1 MKKGRNKALAVLL
14 SGVLVFALASPAL
27 ASGRFS
33 DVPET
38 AWYAPAVGYAEENE
52 LFLGGGDGKFH
63 PDSSMS
69 RAMLAQVL
77 ARNTAGYRQEDWAG
91 ASGFTDVD
99 QARWYAEPVKW
110 AVTSGVANGEGN
122 NRFRPDRP
130 VTREETAVML
140 YRYAQRTGNRIVCT
154 VDAGKKFKDAG
165 QVSPWAA
172 DAVDWA
178 ASNGILQ
185 GYPDGTLR
193 PNRAVSRA
201 EAACMLYASAR
212 VLESTKVLYPVG
224 TPLPEEIGWS
234 GAGRDMWKLN
244 AYLCK
249 DLDELKGVGT
259 DFLTEAPEGITGL
272 PVYRDKYPSDEY
284 ETTEEMKAG
293 YRKRVEDFLT
303 AVGRGDLVE
312 AGLTPNSYLWNESD
326 TPSFSCDF
334 PEFKV
339 SAMARGMTLGLKL
352 PGVKEMGTEEL
363 KTLLAENVFLAEAC
377 RYAGID
383 NPAFASRQDYTFIG
397 DGSRKLFYIYQDCED
412 AGQAAFN
419 RALAPMFLSVETD
432 DSTAVGVTA
441 PDAMEY
447 AGDYVLLPYNEALK
461 QLEEEKGIKSQ
472 DVLGYKLEYDNM
484 ITAYYYMPHYK
495 FYYDITGSRPYAL
508 PEGFREYGEYA
519 VRAVKD

>member
-212 VLESTKVLYPVG
+212 VLE
-224 TPLPEEIGWS
+224 
-234 GAGRDMWKLN
+234 
-244 AYLCK
+244 
-249 DLDELKGVGT
+249 
-259 DFLTEAPEGITGL
+259 
-272 PVYRDKYPSDEY
+272 
-284 ETTEEMKAG
+284 
-293 YRKRVEDFLT
+293 
-303 AVGRGDLVE
+303 
-312 AGLTPNSYLWNESD
+312 
-326 TPSFSCDF
+326 
-334 PEFKV
+334 
-339 SAMARGMTLGLKL
+339 
-352 PGVKEMGTEEL
+352 
-363 KTLLAENVFLAEAC
+363 
-377 RYAGID
+377 
-383 NPAFASRQDYTFIG
+383 
-397 DGSRKLFYIYQDCED
+397 
-412 AGQAAFN
+412 
-419 RALAPMFLSVETD
+419 LS
-432 DSTAVGVTA
+432 
-441 PDAMEY
+441 
-447 AGDYVLLPYNEALK
+447 L
-461 QLEEEKGIKSQ
+461 IH
-472 DVLGYKLEYDNM
+472 
-484 ITAYYYMPHYK
+484 I
-495 FYYDITGSRPYAL
+495 
-508 PEGFREYGEYA
+508 
-519 VRAVKD
+519 